1 MPVPTSAP
9 QTELPTSTSPAP
21 ISAPHSSTGE
31 PAAVLTTHPTSD
43 PVQVA
48 TSFLRAAL
56 DADPVTLAQLT
67 HPSYSD
73 AAQRLW
79 ISDSGPSNQ
88 AILAAK
94 LLALAAGHARIAV
107 FVDAGDL
114 ILAALPYTVELT
126 QDPTTGMWSV
136 VDAGLSQP

>member
-1 MPVPTSAP
+1 MPVPTTSP
-9 QTELPTSTSPAP
+9 QTGPPSSPSPTPSSV
-21 ISAPHSSTGE
+21 PHSSTGE
-31 PAAVLTTHPTSD
+31 PTTALTTHPTSD

-94 LLALAAGHARIAV
+94 MLTLAAGRARVAV
-107 FVDAGDL
+107 FVDAGDI

-126 QDPTTGMWSV
+126 QNPATGLWSV
-136 VDAGLSQP
+136 IDAGLTRP

>member
-1 MPVPTSAP
+1 MSG
-9 QTELPTSTSPAP
+9 
-21 ISAPHSSTGE
+21 STGR
-31 PAAVLTTHPTSD
+31 PDAVAAAHPTGD

-56 DADPVTLAQLT
+56 DADQRTLTELT

-79 ISDSGPSNQ
+79 VSDSGPSTQ

-94 LLALAAGHARIAV
+94 VLTLAAGHARVAV

-114 ILAALPYTVELT
+114 ALAALPYTVELT
-126 QDPTTGMWSV
+126 QNPTTGLWSV
-136 VDAGLSQP
+136 IDAGLTLP

>member
-1 MPVPTSAP
+1 MSG
-9 QTELPTSTSPAP
+9 
-21 ISAPHSSTGE
+21 STGR
-31 PAAVLTTHPTSD
+31 PDAVAAAHPTGD

-48 TSFLRAAL
+48 TSFPRAAL

-79 ISDSGPSNQ
+79 VSDSGLSNQ
-88 AILAAK
+88 TILATK
-94 LLALAAGHARIAV
+94 LLTLAAGHARVAV

-114 ILAALPYTVELT
+114 ALTALPYTVELT
-126 QDPTTGMWSV
+126 QDPATGLWSV
-136 VDAGLSQP
+136 IDAGLSQP